1 MVQFKWLWV
10 QYLFWKISTFYD
22 CYINLHGVYKLLSF
36 SLTVV
41 LKKQQKLML
50 FLFYIIFLYF
60 WPGKLWKK
68 TVSVLKLWLYWEIY
82 MFLFIR
88 QHLFSQTYFLKNH
101 ISGSLIT
108 ASSLGIRIFLF
119 LRIFSLVFIHWLSQL
134 THRNCLSGWF

>member
-1 MVQFKWLWV
+1 MVQFKWLWI

-22 CYINLHGVYKLLSF
+22 CYINLHGVDKLLSF

-50 FLFYIIFLYF
+50 FLFYIIFFIFLT
-60 WPGKLWKK
+60 WKIVK
-68 TVSVLKLWLYWEIY
+68 ENCECFKIMTVFSWEVY

-119 LRIFSLVFIHWLSQL
+119 LQIFFSGFHSLPVSV
-134 THRNCLSGWF
+134 NS